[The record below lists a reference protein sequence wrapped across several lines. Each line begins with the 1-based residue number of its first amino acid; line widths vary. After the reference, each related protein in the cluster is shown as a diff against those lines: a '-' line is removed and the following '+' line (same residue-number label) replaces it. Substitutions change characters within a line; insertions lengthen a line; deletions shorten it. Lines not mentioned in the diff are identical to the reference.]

1 MPYEEAN
8 NSNHQRYKTMK
19 ANKTIT
25 LLGKELTISQT
36 YESRGYGLTETIEA
50 IEIDTNELTSLIT
63 SAEDAEQLAEEMSEY
78 TYNEVYNACK
88 SQTEEGEALY
98 AYKTLSIFFKRS
110 EIRSDGYISSSAM
123 YVECNGGSERSFT
136 FANLDIDRK
145 DEEDEEGEEISENI
159 RYNEIL
165 DALSREEFNRRM
177 SEGERGEFERLEDE
191 ARENY
196 RRLHPEEFEEED

>member
-1 MPYEEAN
+1 MET
-8 NSNHQRYKTMK
+8 R
-19 ANKTIT
+19 KTIT
-25 LLGKELTISQT
+25 LLGKELTISHT

-63 SAEDAEQLAEEMSEY
+63 SEEDAEQLAEEMREY
-78 TYNEVYNACK
+78 TYNEAYNVCK
-88 SQTEEGEALY
+88 SQAEEGEALY
-98 AYKTLSIFFKRS
+98 AYQTLSIFFKRS

-145 DEEDEEGEEISENI
+145 DEEDEEGEEIADNI

-177 SEGERGEFERLEDE
+177 SEDERGDFECLEDE

-196 RRLHPEEFEEED
+196 RRLHPEEFDEEEDN

>member
-1 MPYEEAN
+1 ME
-8 NSNHQRYKTMK
+8 T
-19 ANKTIT
+19 NKTIT
-25 LLGKELTISQT
+25 LLGKELTISHT

-63 SAEDAEQLAEEMSEY
+63 SEEDAEQLAEEMSDY
-78 TYNEVYNACK
+78 AYNEAYNKCK
-88 SQTEEGEALY
+88 AQAEEGEALY
-98 AYKTLSIFFKRS
+98 AYRTLSIFFKRS

-136 FANLDIDRK
+136 FASLDIDRK
-145 DEEDEEGEEISENI
+145 DEEDEEGEEISDNI

-165 DALSREEFNRRM
+165 DALSREEFSRRM
-177 SEGERGEFERLEDE
+177 SEDERNEFECLEEE

-196 RRLHPEEFEEED
+196 KRLHPEEFDEED

>member
-1 MPYEEAN
+1 M
-8 NSNHQRYKTMK
+8 KT
-19 ANKTIT
+19 NKTIT
-25 LLGKELTISQT
+25 LLGKELTISHT

-63 SAEDAEQLAEEMSEY
+63 SEEDAEQLAEEMSEY
-78 TYNEVYNACK
+78 TYNEVYNECK
-88 SQTEEGEALY
+88 AQAEEGEALY

-145 DEEDEEGEEISENI
+145 DEEDEEGEEIADNI
-159 RYNEIL
+159 RYNKIL

-177 SEGERGEFERLEDE
+177 SEDERGDFECLEDE
-191 ARENY
+191 ALENY
-196 RRLHPEEFEEED
+196 RRLHPDEFDDEED

>member
-1 MPYEEAN
+1 M
-8 NSNHQRYKTMK
+8 KT
-19 ANKTIT
+19 NKTIT

-63 SAEDAEQLAEEMSEY
+63 SEEDAEQLAEEMSDY
-78 TYNEVYNACK
+78 AYNEAYNKCK
-88 SQTEEGEALY
+88 AQAEEGEALY
-98 AYKTLSIFFKRS
+98 AYRTLSIFFKRS

-136 FANLDIDRK
+136 FASLDIDRK
-145 DEEDEEGEEISENI
+145 DEEDEEGEEIAENI

-177 SEGERGEFERLEDE
+177 SEDERGEFECLEDE
-191 ARENY
+191 ARANY
-196 RRLHPEEFEEED
+196 RRLHPEEFGDED

>member
-1 MPYEEAN
+1 M
-8 NSNHQRYKTMK
+8 KT
-19 ANKTIT
+19 NKTIT
-25 LLGKELTISQT
+25 LLGKELTISQIYKT
-36 YESRGYGLTETIEA
+36 RAHVNEEYTGKAEA
-50 IEIDTNELTSLIT
+50 IEIDIRELTDFVT
-63 SAEDAEQLAEEMSEY
+63 SEEDAKQLAQEMSEY
-78 TYNEVYNACK
+78 IYNEVYNDCK
-88 SQTEEGEALY
+88 AKAAEGEALY
-98 AYKTLSIFFKRS
+98 AYQTLSIFFKRS

-145 DEEDEEGEEISENI
+145 DEEDEEGEEIADNI

-177 SEGERGEFERLEDE
+177 SEDERGDFECLEDE

-196 RRLHPEEFEEED
+196 RRLHPEEFDEEEDN

>member
-1 MPYEEAN
+1 M
-8 NSNHQRYKTMK
+8 KT
-19 ANKTIT
+19 NKTIT

-63 SAEDAEQLAEEMSEY
+63 SEEDAEQLAEEMSEY
-78 TYNEVYNACK
+78 TYNEAYNACK
-88 SQTEEGEALY
+88 SQAEEGEALY

-136 FANLDIDRK
+136 FADLDIDRK
-145 DEEDEEGEEISENI
+145 EEEDEDGEEIADNI
-159 RYNEIL
+159 RYNAIL

-177 SEGERGEFERLEDE
+177 NEDERGDFECLEEE

-196 RRLHPEEFEEED
+196 RRLHPEEFDEEEDN